1 MKKGITYVMSMIL
14 LSMLCILI
22 LLMYCNM
29 AGPLQITWK

>member
-1 MKKGITYVMSMIL
+1 MGKKLVLGTIL
-14 LSMLCILI
+14 AVELEVLA